1 MGADDRADRVPAVV
15 RHGGG
20 EGLVPPARHPG
31 RHRDVGADDRAVRP
45 GALVVPA
52 GHLALAGALHGGL
65 DLPAQPRFLCLRTFR
80 LYGGDH
86 WPAGGGPAAAGL
98 RAGGGALY
106 RDLPGDH
113 LRLGG
118 QCDPLAA
125 AGRAEPRQ
133 AGPRHLAAGHAG
145 RARRDR
151 PAPAAAAGAAQR
163 AEQDCRGRCAARP
176 CLVRRRARAA
186 PGRRPGVALARPAQP
201 VAHRARRGPATGAAE
216 RRGRAPGGALAGRA
230 GQRPGRNRSGVD
242 AGAARGVGAG
252 RGRAAVEQR
261 PAVPADPLLG
271 AAAQG
276 GECREGHAR
285 GGQRRG
291 RGAGGQR
298 RYPVLAPRPADGAVL
313 RYA

>member
-31 RHRDVGADDRAVRP
+31 RHRDVGVDDRAVRP

-151 PAPAAAAGAAQR
+151 PAPAAAA
-163 AEQDCRGRCAARP
+163 
-176 CLVRRRARAA
+176 
-186 PGRRPGVALARPAQP
+186 
-201 VAHRARRGPATGAAE
+201 E